1 VRHRTRGPGVTL
13 PTPWPGS
20 GRSEMREAVLFDLDG
35 TLLDTLD
42 DLADSM
48 NFALG
53 CMGFPSHDREAY
65 RYFVGDG
72 VVEMARRALP
82 PECRDDGVTS
92 RCIALFRHEYSRRW
106 NAHTR
111 PYEGVPE
118 LLDGLTGR
126 GMAMAVLSNKPH
138 DFTEL
143 CVRELLGRWRFAA
156 VIGVSETIPPKPD
169 PAGSLTVARALGL
182 EPGRF
187 LYVGDTGTDMRT
199 ATAAGMFPVG
209 ALWGFR
215 TADELLAN
223 GARILLESPPEVLDL
238 L

>member
-1 VRHRTRGPGVTL
+1 MP
-13 PTPWPGS
+13 
-20 GRSEMREAVLFDLDG
+20 EAIVFDLDG

-48 NFALG
+48 NYALG
-53 CMGFPSHDREAY
+53 CMGFQPHERDAY

-72 VVEMARRALP
+72 VVAMARRALP
-82 PECRDDGVTS
+82 REHHDDGTLS
-92 RCIALFRHEYSRRW
+92 RCIALFRQEYSRRW
-106 NAHTR
+106 NAKTR
-111 PYEGVPE
+111 PYDGVPE
-118 LLDGLTGR
+118 LLDGLTAR

-143 CVRELLGRWRFAA
+143 CVRELLGKWRFAA
-156 VIGVSETIPPKPD
+156 VLGVSGSVPPKPD
-169 PAGSLTVARALGL
+169 PSGALAIARSLGVPA
-182 EPGRF
+182 EHF

-199 ATAAGMFPVG
+199 ASAAGMFAVG

-215 TADELLAN
+215 TADELLAA
-223 GARILLESPPEVLDL
+223 GARILVESPRNILEL